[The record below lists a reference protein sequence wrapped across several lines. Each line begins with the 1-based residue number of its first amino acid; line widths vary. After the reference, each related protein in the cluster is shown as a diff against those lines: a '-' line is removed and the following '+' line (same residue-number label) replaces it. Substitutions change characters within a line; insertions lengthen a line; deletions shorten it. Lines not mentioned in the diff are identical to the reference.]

1 MRQLGIDFGEKR
13 IGIAISD
20 PEGRFALPLCT
31 LPRRNDRSA
40 LYQIAAIAREE
51 GIGGFVVGEPLGAA
65 GKAGEFAVRV
75 HRFGEKLGALTGLP
89 VAWVDETLTSR
100 EAERRLAER
109 GRPPA
114 EGEIDAVA
122 AQILLQEALDRRGSA

>member
-20 PEGRFALPLCT
+20 PEGRFAVPLRT
-31 LPRRNDRSA
+31 LVRRNDRSA

-51 GIGGFVVGEPLGAA
+51 GIGGLVVGEPLGVA
-65 GKAGEFAVRV
+65 GKAGEFALRVR
-75 HRFGEKLGALTGLP
+75 RFGEKLGELTGLP
-89 VAWVDETLTSR
+89 VAWVDETLTSH
-100 EAERRLAER
+100 EAGRRLAEQ
-109 GRPPA
+109 GRRPA
-114 EGEIDAVA
+114 AGEIDAVA